1 MPIKKCEIG
10 WMYHTNKKPC
20 NDHKPEPPISSIP
33 GIGLHPDDLSCE
45 TSLKARTNLRSTD
58 TPFIRLQKLGG
69 RRNLLCFRENEVQPL
84 SEKIYSERNIECEQK
99 EANLRKSDYIFKV
112 PLYMQHPISCIQVQQ
127 QVQSQKIIE
136 NPCLNSSKVERKKC
150 PKSKV
155 WNPSI
160 SRPGY
165 SEYNRNLPPYSFVRK
180 EFIYPEAIKYYKS
193 VCFRARAA
201 RQFLANHYSLT
212 CLPCLSSSSYIP
224 VTKAFYS
231 AMGLMTRNVSILPY
245 GYFIFLFLILI
256 TASDNTQYP
265 TPVEYN
271 VYDSLK
277 SVNHGVRNF
286 TFRSQ
291 RDVILNTIFKNYKAH
306 ERPTEFLDES
316 TVVKVNMKI
325 LAIFSVDVRNMDY
338 YVDAL
343 LRQTWMDPRLK
354 WEHLPEHSSYSTPI
368 VSPNLKEQVWLPDL
382 FFRNGK
388 DGYLHKMTLP
398 NYLLRVYPN
407 GKVLYSQKITMRFD
421 CQMELHNFPMDEQ
434 VCDINIGSYGYT
446 LDELRFDWT
455 DKNAL
460 ELQKDLQI
468 SEFNSPPNHTIIDCT
483 EEASTS
489 TGNYTCLLV
498 QFHLSRQLSSYLVTT
513 YIPNALIIMV
523 SWVSFWVPADA
534 APARVPLGLLCL
546 QGLCTQAVSISSSL
560 PRVSYTKAIDVWLI
574 CSIIFVVSVMA
585 EYALALTVINR
596 ERLSVWR
603 LTVRRIVREELA
615 HWWKAVYTIEFS
627 KRSNRGALVTKQ
639 QSDVFNHVVTILS
652 DKNDLVLPKTNFRM
666 LGEAESFVDGYSRID
681 LPDQPESL
689 RDLLTHK
696 YAEKDY
702 RQQRKLWSE
711 YMNKLNEIDHC
722 QTTSSVTTV
731 TSRFTAPKAGKK
743 NPPKREDNILF

>member
-1 MPIKKCEIG
+1 MPMKKCEIG
-10 WMYHTNKKPC
+10 WMYHVNKKS
-20 NDHKPEPPISSIP
+20 NKVHKLEPPISSIP
-33 GIGLHPDDLSCE
+33 GIGLHPDDLSIK
-45 TSLKARTNLRSTD
+45 TSSKALTNLRSTD

-69 RRNLLCFRENEVQPL
+69 RKNLLCFQENVKDN
-84 SEKIYSERNIECEQK
+84 SKRDIECEK
-99 EANLRKSDYIFKV
+99 TETNFPNSDYIFKV
-112 PLYMQHPISCIQVQQ
+112 PIYMQHPISCMQVRQ
-127 QVQSQKIIE
+127 QVQPQKIAE
-136 NPCLNSSKVERKKC
+136 TSCTYSPNVERKRC
-150 PKSKV
+150 LKSKI
-155 WNPSI
+155 WNPPV

-180 EFIYPEAIKYYKS
+180 EFIYPEAIKYYK
-193 VCFRARAA
+193 
-201 RQFLANHYSLT
+201 
-212 CLPCLSSSSYIP
+212 
-224 VTKAFYS
+224 
-231 AMGLMTRNVSILPY
+231 
-245 GYFIFLFLILI
+245 
-256 TASDNTQYP
+256 YP

-277 SVNHGVRNF
+277 SVNHDVRNF
-286 TFRSQ
+286 SFKSQ
-291 RDVILNTIFKNYKAH
+291 RDVILNKIFKNYKAH

-354 WEHLPEHSSYSTPI
+354 WEHLPEHSSYTTPI

-434 VCDINIGSYGYT
+434 VCNINIGSYGYT

-460 ELQKDLQI
+460 ELPKDLQI
-468 SEFNSPPNHTIIDCT
+468 SEFNSPPNYTIIDCT

-585 EYALALTVINR
+585 EYALALSVINR

-615 HWWKAVYTIEFS
+615 RWWKAVYTMEFS

-639 QSDVFNHVVTILS
+639 QADVFNHVVTILS
-652 DKNDLVLPKTNFRM
+652 TKNDLILPKTNFRM
-666 LGEAESFVDGYSRID
+666 LGEAESMVDGYSRVLFPIAYLID

-689 RDLLTHK
+689 SDLLTHK

-702 RQQRKLWSE
+702 VQQRKLWRE
-711 YMNKLNEIDHC
+711 YTNKLNEFGHC
-722 QTTSSVTTV
+722 QTTSSVTAV
-731 TSRFTAPKAGKK
+731 TSRFTAPNAGRK
-743 NPPKREDNILF
+743 NPT

>member
-1 MPIKKCEIG
+1 MPFKECEIG
-10 WMYHTNKKPC
+10 WMYHADKKSC
-20 NDHKPEPPISSIP
+20 NIPKSEPPISSIP
-33 GIGLHPDDLSCE
+33 GIGLHPDDLNIVVS
-45 TSLKARTNLRSTD
+45 SKAPTNLRSTD
-58 TPFIRLQKLGG
+58 TPLIRLQKLGG
-69 RRNLLCFRENEVQPL
+69 RRDLLCFLERQPQPPSERAESKRNIRCEENETNFPN
-84 SEKIYSERNIECEQK
+84 SFYT
-99 EANLRKSDYIFKV
+99 FKV
-112 PLYMQHPISCIQVQQ
+112 PIYMQHPTSCIQVQQ
-127 QVQSQKIIE
+127 PDNTSLKVIE
-136 NPCLNSSKVERKKC
+136 NPCTNTSKIGHKNCR
-150 PKSKV
+150 KSKI
-155 WNPSI
+155 WNPPS
-160 SRPGY
+160 SQPGY

-180 EFIYPEAIKYYKS
+180 EFIYPEAIKYFK
-193 VCFRARAA
+193 
-201 RQFLANHYSLT
+201 
-212 CLPCLSSSSYIP
+212 
-224 VTKAFYS
+224 S
-231 AMGLMTRNVSILPY
+231 AMGLMTGYVSSLPYSSIL
-245 GYFIFLFLILI
+245 FLFLTHVI
-256 TASDNTQYP
+256 AYDNTPSP
-265 TPVEYN
+265 TPVEIVEPVEYN
-271 VYDSLK
+271 VYESLK
-277 SVNHGVRNF
+277 SVNHGVRNHSF
-286 TFRSQ
+286 KSQ
-291 RDVILNTIFKNYKAH
+291 RDAILNIIFKNYKAH
-306 ERPTEFLDES
+306 ERPTEFLNES

-325 LAIFSVDVRNMDY
+325 LAIFSVDVRTMDY

-354 WEHLPEHSSYSTPI
+354 WDHLPEHSSYTTPI

-407 GKVLYSQKITMRFD
+407 GKVLYSQKITMRFG

-446 LDELRFDWT
+446 FDELHFDWT
-455 DKNAL
+455 DQNAL
-460 ELQKDLQI
+460 ELPKDLQI
-468 SEFNSPPNHTIIDCT
+468 SEFNSPPNYTIIDCT

-498 QFHLSRQLSSYLVTT
+498 QFHLSRQLGSYLVTT

-596 ERLSVWR
+596 ERLLVWR

-615 HWWKAVYTIEFS
+615 HWWKAVYTMEVS
-627 KRSNRGALVTKQ
+627 KRSNRSALITKQ
-639 QSDVFNHVVTILS
+639 QADVFNHVVTVLS
-652 DKNDLVLPKTNFRM
+652 TKNDLILPKTNFRM
-666 LGEAESFVDGYSRID
+666 LGEAESMID

-689 RDLLTHK
+689 SDLLTHK

-702 RQQRKLWSE
+702 RLQRKLWGE
-711 YMNKLNEIDHC
+711 YANKLDEADCC
-722 QTTSSVTTV
+722 QPTSSVMTV
-731 TSRFTAPKAGKK
+731 TSRFTAPNAGKK
-743 NPPKREDNILF
+743 KLT